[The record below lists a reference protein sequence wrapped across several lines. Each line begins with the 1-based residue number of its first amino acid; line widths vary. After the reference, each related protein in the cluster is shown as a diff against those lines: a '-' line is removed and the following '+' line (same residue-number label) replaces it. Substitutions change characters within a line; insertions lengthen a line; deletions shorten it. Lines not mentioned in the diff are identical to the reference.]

1 MYFNKKT
8 CTAMQRPFFSVGTH
22 LLNLMLK
29 SGKIFTASSLQS
41 VLNRA
46 VPGDDLPSAF
56 RVTTKV
62 TNALQGFR
70 GGDPRRKN
78 VFRCDDGIG

>member
-1 MYFNKKT
+1 
-8 CTAMQRPFFSVGTH
+8 MQRPFFSVGTN

-56 RVTTKV
+56 RMMTWTKV
-62 TNALQGFR
+62 TKALQGFR

-78 VFRCDDGIG
+78 VFRCDDDWLMAVNDGC